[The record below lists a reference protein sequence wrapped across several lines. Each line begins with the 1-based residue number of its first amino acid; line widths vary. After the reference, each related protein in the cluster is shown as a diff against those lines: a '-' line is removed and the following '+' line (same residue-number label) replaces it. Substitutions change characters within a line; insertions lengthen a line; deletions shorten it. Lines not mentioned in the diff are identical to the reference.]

1 MDTPAAPPAPN
12 EMDAS
17 APIDAT
23 KRTAKP
29 ALSLVRA
36 DGALRPTPRR
46 FRLNSLNG
54 VRAEMAAVYRAVRT
68 GLVDS
73 SEGSKLTYMLA
84 QIGKVTVDACLE
96 DRITELEKLEGH
108 RNEY

>member
-1 MDTPAAPPAPN
+1 MDQN
-12 EMDAS
+12 E
-17 APIDAT
+17 PIDAA
-23 KRTAKP
+23 KRISKP
-29 ALSLVRA
+29 ALSVVRS
-36 DGALRPTPRR
+36 DGVQNPTPRR

>member
-1 MDTPAAPPAPN
+1 MDEPKPAPN

-54 VRAEMAAVYRAVRT
+54 VRAEMAAVYRQVRDNKI
-68 GLVDS
+68 DS
-73 SEGSKLTYMLA
+73 GEGSKLVYMLS
-84 QIGKVTVDACLE
+84 QLGKVTMDACLE
-96 DRITELEKLEGH
+96 TRIAELEKLEDH